1 MISSLLI
8 SFFFFCFEFFLDFSF
23 QNKALKTD
31 EPISY
36 LLTYQIPIIYI
47 NQLIKKKPLKFIHST
62 CTPYNF
68 VGRPFP
74 SPFEVF
80 LYSSNDKSL
89 TIQTYDADT
98 INDLFLNEFC
108 KSSAYCNGNN
118 HLFISG
124 GERENGELIDNFW
137 EIDLSEQII
146 AEPTKIIPKKNHS
159 MIFIPD
165 KYVFIVGGN
174 DQKCFYFNTETAEVE
189 DWANLNKIRLNPA
202 LILIKQN
209 LYCFDNS
216 NNKNNEQFTVEKTDL
231 DSLIPEWILLKP
243 KIDDSTQTEG
253 NDNSQNL
260 STSFLTNK
268 TNESNSYNNN
278 KDNYMYRSC
287 YNYKNRRTH
296 THKHH
301 NNYSYMVQNLS
312 HHNKYMNLLYSHYM
326 L

>member
-1 MISSLLI
+1 MQKCNLVFQHSNSIFLESKINKSVLIRIPLDTEGYWQKEYDQNTLI
-8 SFFFFCFEFFLDFSF
+8 SQIIQDFKSENTIDMPDDYFLDFSF

-47 NQLIKKKPLKFIHST
+47 NQLIKKKPLQFIQST
-62 CTPYNF
+62 CKPYNF

-74 SPFEVF
+74 SPFEVY

-189 DWANLNKIRLNPA
+189 DWANLNKLRLNPA

-216 NNKNNEQFTVEKTDL
+216 NDKSNEQFTVEKTDL
-231 DSLIPEWILLKP
+231 DS
-243 KIDDSTQTEG
+243 
-253 NDNSQNL
+253 
-260 STSFLTNK
+260 
-268 TNESNSYNNN
+268 
-278 KDNYMYRSC
+278 
-287 YNYKNRRTH
+287 
-296 THKHH
+296 
-301 NNYSYMVQNLS
+301 
-312 HHNKYMNLLYSHYM
+312 
-326 L
+326 